1 MNIEVNKAEL
11 TIIKKAL
18 SDLIDANLS
27 EAQEIYIRNIDKGM
41 PEYEASTIF
50 KKDNNKEWAYLVL
63 EKQDPLYC
71 LFDRLFGSPA
81 SEEENDNRYRKT
93 DYSNKGENP
102 NYRSTKKS

>member
-18 SDLIDANLS
+18 SDLINADLS
-27 EAQEIYIRNIDKGM
+27 EAQEMYIRNIDEGM
-41 PEYEASTIF
+41 PEHEASAIF

-93 DYSNKGENP
+93 DYSNKGEKP
-102 NYRSTKKS
+102 R